1 MVSIVYGPFGETS
14 TPTQSKVN
22 LIAVEEGSSFSSLS
36 MVFMFMP
43 KGIHSA

>member
-1 MVSIVYGPFGETS
+1 
-14 TPTQSKVN
+14 
-22 LIAVEEGSSFSSLS
+22 VEEGSSFSSLS